1 MAQAPAHRG
10 ANRPSNMLFWPVPD
24 RPFVERGRGIH
35 VWDQDG
41 KRYIDA
47 SAGPQTCNIGH
58 GNERVRQVMLAQAEK
73 ISFAFRSHFRNEP
86 AEDLADLMAE
96 LAPEG
101 LDRAFFCSGG
111 SEAVEAA
118 IKLARQHAV
127 AIGQGSRYKMISRLP
142 AYHGSTLGALACTG
156 DPMMAGP
163 FAPMMTIWPKIPA
176 PFSAYRLAGQS
187 LAESGLE
194 YADMLER
201 EIVAQGPE
209 SVLAFIME
217 TIGGAS
223 TGALVAPDSYY
234 ARVRQICDK
243 YGVLLIL
250 DEVMCGAGRTGTFL
264 AAEHWNLTP
273 DIVVLAKGL
282 ASGYVPFGAIM
293 TSAGIAD
300 AIDAAGGYIHAH
312 TYSAS
317 PLACAVAG
325 AVIQEHLD
333 HDLWGNAGRTG
344 AYFMAQ
350 LQTLLDEFPFIGE
363 VRGRGLMLG
372 FDVIADRATGKP
384 LPNQLNAHQRIVQ
397 EAYDRGLII
406 YSRRVLEG
414 AYGDFFLLTPPLI
427 ITEAEVDEVME
438 LLKQALRAFAPEAQA
453 AGEA

>member
-24 RPFVERGRGIH
+24 RPFVERGKGIH

-58 GNERVRQVMLAQAEK
+58 GNERVRDVMLAQAEK

-86 AEDLADLMAE
+86 AEDLADLMSE

-118 IKLARQHAV
+118 IKRARQHAV
-127 AIGQGSRYKMISRLP
+127 AIGEASRYKMISRLP
-142 AYHGSTLGALACTG
+142 GYHGSTLGALATTG

-163 FAPMMTIWPKIPA
+163 FAPMMPIWPKIPA
-176 PFSAYRLAGQS
+176 PFSAYRPAGQS
-187 LAESGLE
+187 LEACGLE
-194 YADMLER
+194 HADRLER
-201 EIVAQGPE
+201 EILNQGPD

-223 TGALVAPDSYY
+223 TGALVAPDPYY
-234 ARVRQICDK
+234 RRVREICDK
-243 YGVLLIL
+243 YGVLLIF
-250 DEVMCGAGRTGTFL
+250 DEVMCGAGRTGKFL
-264 AAEHWNLTP
+264 ASEHWNVVP

-282 ASGYVPFGAIM
+282 ASGYVPFGSIM
-293 TSAGIAD
+293 TSARIAD
-300 AIDAAGGYIHAH
+300 TIDAAGGYIHAH

-333 HDLWGNAGRTG
+333 HDLWGNSERTG
-344 AYFMAQ
+344 GYFQAQ
-350 LQTLLDEFPFIGE
+350 LETLLDEFPFIGE
-363 VRGRGLMLG
+363 VRGKGLMLG
-372 FDVIADRATGKP
+372 FDIIADRATGKP
-384 LPNQLNAHQRIVQ
+384 LPPELNAHQRIVQ
-397 EAYDRGLII
+397 EAYDRGLIM

-427 ITEAEVDEVME
+427 ISQAEVDEVME
-438 LLKQALRAFAPEAQA
+438 IIKQSLRAFAPEAA
-453 AGEA
+453 TGMKA